1 MTPGK
6 FRSQFDPHTRLH
18 TEPGSP
24 VKVVYNPHYNA
35 FGELIIEPSGEED
48 LYGYIQSH
56 KDSCDIHK
64 MLERFAAG
72 DEDALS
78 QAQGFYADTT
88 GMPTTYA
95 EVLNAVLAGEATFNQ
110 LPADIKAKFDN
121 SFAVWLSAMD
131 RPDFAQRMGFAE
143 SPVPTDVPDSVLR
156 SPAAGA
162 APSGSAAAPTGAATP
177 PAGSAPAPAGS
188 PSTPSV
194 ASGSQG

>member
-6 FRSQFDPHTRLH
+6 FRSQFDSHTRLY

-78 QAQGFYADTT
+78 QAQGFYADVS
-88 GMPTTYA
+88 GMPQTYA

-110 LPADIKAKFDN
+110 LPAEVKAQFDN

-131 RPDFAQRMGFAE
+131 RPDFAQRMGFSE
-143 SPVPTDVPDSVLR
+143 SPVPTDVSDSVLQPPAPASAPA
-156 SPAAGA
+156 SPAP
-162 APSGSAAAPTGAATP
+162 APSGSASQAPAAPASP
-177 PAGSAPAPAGS
+177 PA
-188 PSTPSV
+188 
-194 ASGSQG
+194 SQ

>member
-6 FRSQFDPHTRLH
+6 FRSQFDSHTRLY

-78 QAQGFYADTT
+78 QAQGFYADVS
-88 GMPTTYA
+88 GMPQTYA

-110 LPADIKAKFDN
+110 LPAEVKAQFDN

-131 RPDFAQRMGFAE
+131 RPDFAQRMGFSE
-143 SPVPTDVPDSVLR
+143 SPVPTDVSDSVLQPPAPAPAPA
-156 SPAAGA
+156 SPAPAPA
-162 APSGSAAAPTGAATP
+162 SPAPAPSGSASQAPAAPASP
-177 PAGSAPAPAGS
+177 PA
-188 PSTPSV
+188 
-194 ASGSQG
+194 SQ

>member
-1 MTPGK
+1 MTPVK
-6 FRSQFDPHTRLH
+6 FRSQFDPHTRLY
-18 TEPGSP
+18 TEPGSS

-72 DEDALS
+72 DDSALS
-78 QAQGFYADTT
+78 QAQGFYADVS
-88 GMPTTYA
+88 GMPQTYA
-95 EVLNAVLAGEATFNQ
+95 EVLNAVLAGEAAFNQ
-110 LPADIKAKFDN
+110 LPAEIKQQFDN

-143 SPVPTDVPDSVLR
+143 SPVPTDVPDSVLHAPDQVQTQT
-156 SPAAGA
+156 PA
-162 APSGSAAAPTGAATP
+162 SS
-177 PAGSAPAPAGS
+177 SPAPAGS
-188 PSTPSV
+188 VAPPSTAAPRDP
-194 ASGSQG
+194 GSQG